1 MPYINT
7 IDINGEIYNLGNL
20 TDGDHVVDLPVL
32 DNDDIFLL
40 RGDVINNLVGY
51 QQNQPLSANQGRVL
65 NEKCVDLNK
74 RLSELKENSET
85 TDKDINDE
93 IVQLKQD
100 MDTNDASTLS
110 SAKTYADGLK
120 GQSDTKDSEL
130 DGKITTLRSDMSS
143 NDSATLTSAN
153 SYTDTKCGE
162 TLTSA
167 NKHTDDS
174 CNAINTTVA
183 ALQKTVQD
191 NKSSADSGTS
201 DLRQYVN
208 ETFIEKTKI
217 ADNLTTNSS
226 EQVLSAKQGK
236 LLDEKKFNSAGGTI
250 TGDVTVNADIT
261 IGDNTHGVTVSKV
274 PSADS
279 DVANKKY
286 VDDKISGYSIA
297 DGSITTAMIAD
308 GAITKA
314 KLGTDI
320 ALDSSEIGATTE
332 GWTYIKMSNGVAIA
346 WGSFTKSAG
355 VGSSG
360 EFSETYPT
368 GLFIEAPVCTPF
380 LYTNGQDVI
389 QYSKNAGDKD
399 NTPKIGVCLL
409 SSILEPDTSEALG
422 DIKID
427 YMAIG
432 KYK

>member
-65 NEKCVDLNK
+65 NEKCIDLNK

-85 TDKDINDE
+85 TDKGINDE

-110 SAKTYADGLK
+110 GAKTYADGLK
-120 GQSDTKDSEL
+120 EQSDTKDSEL

-143 NDSATLTSAN
+143 GDSETLTNAN

-208 ETFIEKTKI
+208 EIFIEKNKI
-217 ADNLTTNSS
+217 ADNLITDSS
-226 EQVLSAKQGK
+226 GQVLSAKQGK

-250 TGDVTVNADIT
+250 TGDITVNANIT
-261 IGDNTHGVTVSKV
+261 IGDNTHGITVSKV

-286 VDDKISGYSIA
+286 VDDKIPNDIA
-297 DGSITTAMIAD
+297 DGIV
-308 GAITKA
+308 TKA
-314 KLGTDI
+314 KL
-320 ALDSSEIGATTE
+320 AADSLSYIDDCISLTE
-332 GWTYIKMSNGVAIA
+332 ENGRSYIKMRNGVAIL
-346 WGSFTKSAG
+346 WGSFSMTVSLNADADAG
-355 VGSSG
+355 VGISIN
-360 EFSETYPT
+360 YPE
-368 GLFIEAPVCTPF
+368 GLFISSPICTFNVHGDRAFYTYNRADGTIGLHRIGEAV
-380 LYTNGQDVI
+380 
-389 QYSKNAGDKD
+389 S
-399 NTPKIGVCLL
+399 GVT
-409 SSILEPDTSEALG
+409 IVVE
-422 DIKID
+422 

-432 KYK
+432 KYE